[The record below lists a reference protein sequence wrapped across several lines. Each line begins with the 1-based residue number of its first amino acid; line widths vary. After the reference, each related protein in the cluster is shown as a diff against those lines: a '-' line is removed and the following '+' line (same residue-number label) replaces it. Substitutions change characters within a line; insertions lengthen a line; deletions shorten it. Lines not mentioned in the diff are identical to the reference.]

1 MNDNGKRKLMVTTTK
16 MIVRPERRKEFF
28 QSIVPLTK
36 RIRKEK
42 GCVNYRLYEEMGDE
56 NSLILIV
63 EWETESQWNDH
74 RRGENFS
81 VLLGLVSVLSIPAKI
96 DFKLLS
102 QIGGNEVIKAC

>member
-1 MNDNGKRKLMVTTTK
+1 MIQNGKRKLMVATTK
-16 MIVRPERRKEFF
+16 VIVRPERRKEFF
-28 QSIVPLTK
+28 QTIVPLTK

-56 NSLILIV
+56 NSLILIM

-74 RRGENFS
+74 RNGENFS
-81 VLLGLVSVLSIPAKI
+81 VLLGLVTVLGMPAKT

-102 QIGGNEVIKAC
+102 QIGGNELIGGH